1 MSAAVHTTRSPRF
14 ADWSEMF
21 GPVLAT
27 LLLGAAA
34 GLIDLRL
41 AADMLIYLTLAQ
53 LWNLLAGYAGLLSV
67 GQQAFVGLG
76 GYAFYYFSAGLGAPT
91 LLAVACGGVAGFLAA
106 SIGSVFIFRLRGA
119 YFAIGTWVVAE
130 ICRLTVSITPQLGGG
145 SGASLPVSVVKAL
158 GATRDVRDISFGIIA
173 LTLAVVTILS
183 IVLLLRSRYGIAL
196 IAIRDSERAAEALGV
211 DALKIK
217 RGVYIGVAFATALVG
232 ALIFLMKL
240 RMTPDAAFSVL
251 DWTAYVLFIV
261 VIGGSGRL
269 EGPFI
274 GIIVFFVLRAL
285 FAGFG
290 PLYLVILGAV
300 AVLVMLFAPAG
311 IWGLIHKQTG
321 WELFPVRRRTPVTRR
336 VEIQGGNHA
345 G

>member
-1 MSAAVHTTRSPRF
+1 MTVTTDISHSRNSY
-14 ADWSEMF
+14 DWSGIA
-21 GPVLAT
+21 GPALAT
-27 LLLGAAA
+27 LIFGGIV

-53 LWNLLAGYAGLLSV
+53 LWNLLSGYAGLVSV

-76 GYAFYYFSAGLGAPT
+76 GYAFYYAAVGLGAPA
-91 LLAVACGGVAGFLAA
+91 LVAVASGGFAGLLAA
-106 SIGSVFIFRLRGA
+106 SLGSVFIFRLKGA

-130 ICRLTVSITPQLGGG
+130 ICRLTISITPQLGGG

-158 GATRDVRDISFGIIA
+158 GETRYLRDISFAIIA
-173 LTLAVVTILS
+173 LMVALVTILS

-196 IAIRDSERAAEALGV
+196 IAIRDSERAAEAIGV
-211 DALKIK
+211 DSLKIK
-217 RGVYIGVAFATALVG
+217 RSVYIGVAFATGLIG

-261 VIGGSGRL
+261 VIGGSGRH

-274 GIIVFFVLRAL
+274 GTIVFFVLRAF

-290 PLYLVILGAV
+290 PVYLVILGAV
-300 AVLVMLFAPAG
+300 AVLVMLFAPEG
-311 IWGLIHKQTG
+311 IWGQIAKRTG
-321 WELFPVRRRTPVTRR
+321 WEFFPIRRRKP
-336 VEIQGGNHA
+336 
-345 G
+345 

>member
-1 MSAAVHTTRSPRF
+1 MTITTDIARPRNSY
-14 ADWSEMF
+14 DWSGIA
-21 GPVLAT
+21 GPALAT
-27 LLLGAAA
+27 LMFGGVV

-53 LWNLLAGYAGLLSV
+53 LWNLLSGYAGLVSV

-76 GYAFYYFSAGLGAPT
+76 GYAFYYVAVGLGAPA
-91 LLAVACGGVAGFLAA
+91 LVAVASGGLAGLLAA
-106 SIGSVFIFRLRGA
+106 SLGSVFIFRLKGA

-130 ICRLTVSITPQLGGG
+130 ICRLTISITPELGGG
-145 SGASLPVSVVKAL
+145 SGASLPVNVVKAL
-158 GATRDVRDISFGIIA
+158 GATRYFRDISFAIIA
-173 LTLAVVTILS
+173 LMIAVVTVLS

-211 DALKIK
+211 DSLKIK
-217 RGVYIGVAFATALVG
+217 RSVYIGVAFATGLIG

-274 GIIVFFVLRAL
+274 GTIVFFLLRAL

-290 PLYLVILGAV
+290 PIYLVILGAV
-300 AVLVMLFAPAG
+300 AVLVMLFAPEG
-311 IWGLIHKQTG
+311 IWGQIAKRTR
-321 WELFPVRRRTPVTRR
+321 WELFPIRRRRP
-336 VEIQGGNHA
+336 
-345 G
+345 

>member
-1 MSAAVHTTRSPRF
+1 MSAIAEITRLRAPASVSGI
-14 ADWSEMF
+14 A

-27 LLLGAAA
+27 LLFGTVA
-34 GLIDLRL
+34 GVIDLRL

-53 LWNLLAGYAGLLSV
+53 LWNLLSGYARLVSV

-76 GYAFYYFSAGLGAPT
+76 VYGFYYVSVGLGAPT
-91 LLAVACGGVAGFLAA
+91 LVAIAFGGVVGLVAA
-106 SIGSVFIFRLRGA
+106 SIGSIFIFRLKGA

-145 SGASLPVSVVKAL
+145 SGASLPVTVVKAL
-158 GATRDVRDISFGIIA
+158 GTTRDIRDISFLMIA
-173 LTLAVVTILS
+173 LILAMATILS
-183 IVLLLRSRYGIAL
+183 IALLLRSRYGMAL

-217 RGVYIGVAFATALVG
+217 RGVYIGVAFATALIG

-274 GIIVFFVLRAL
+274 GTIVFFLLRAL

-290 PLYLVILGAV
+290 PLYLIILGAV
-300 AVLVMLFAPAG
+300 AIMVMLFAPAG
-311 IWGLIHKQTG
+311 IWGLIHKLTG
-321 WELFPVRRRTPVTRR
+321 WEIFPVRRRTP
-336 VEIQGGNHA
+336 
-345 G
+345 

>member
-1 MSAAVHTTRSPRF
+1 MELSRLHRSN
-14 ADWSEMF
+14 DWSGIA
-21 GPVLAT
+21 GPALAT
-27 LLLGAAA
+27 LAFGAVASF
-34 GLIDLRL
+34 IDLRL

-53 LWNLLAGYAGLLSV
+53 LWNLLSGYAGLVSV

-76 GYAFYYFSAGLGAPT
+76 VYAFYFVSVGLGAPT
-91 LLAVACGGVAGFLAA
+91 LVAVACGGVAGLLAA
-106 SIGSVFIFRLRGA
+106 SIGSIFIFRLKGA

-130 ICRLTVSITPQLGGG
+130 ICRLTVSITPELGGG

-158 GATRDVRDISFGIIA
+158 GATRGMRDISFLLIA
-173 LTLAVVTILS
+173 ITLAVVSVVS
-183 IVLLLRSRYGIAL
+183 IVALLRSRYGLAL

-211 DALKIK
+211 DAFSIK
-217 RGVYIGVAFATALVG
+217 RSVYIGVAFATALIG

-274 GIIVFFVLRAL
+274 GTILFFVLRAL

-300 AVLVMLFAPAG
+300 AILVMLFAPAG

-321 WELFPVRRRTPVTRR
+321 WEIFPVRRRKP
-336 VEIQGGNHA
+336 
-345 G
+345 

>member
-1 MSAAVHTTRSPRF
+1 MTTAIEISRSRNF
-14 ADWSEMF
+14 IDWPGIV

-27 LLLGAAA
+27 LLFGVVA

-53 LWNLLAGYAGLLSV
+53 LWNLLSGYAGLVSV

-76 GYAFYYFSAGLGAPT
+76 GYTFYYVAVGLGAPV
-91 LLAVACGGVAGFLAA
+91 LVAVACGGVAGLLAA
-106 SIGSVFIFRLRGA
+106 SVGSIFIFRLKGA

-158 GATRDVRDISFGIIA
+158 GATRGMRDMSFLIIA
-173 LTLAVVTILS
+173 FMLAVVTVSS

-211 DALKIK
+211 DSLKIK
-217 RGVYIGVAFATALVG
+217 RCVYIGAAFATALIG
-232 ALIFLMKL
+232 SLIFLMKL

-274 GIIVFFVLRAL
+274 GTIVFFVLRAF
-285 FAGFG
+285 FAAFG

-311 IWGLIHKQTG
+311 IWGLITKHTG
-321 WELFPVRRRTPVTRR
+321 WEIFPVRRRKP
-336 VEIQGGNHA
+336 
-345 G
+345 

>member
-1 MSAAVHTTRSPRF
+1 MSIATNIPHARNS
-14 ADWSEMF
+14 ADWSGF
-21 GPVLAT
+21 VGPTLAT
-27 LLLGAAA
+27 LIFGAVVSF
-34 GLIDLRL
+34 IDLRL

-53 LWNLLAGYAGLLSV
+53 LWNLLSGYAGLVSV

-76 GYAFYYFSAGLGAPT
+76 VYAFYYVSAGLGVPT
-91 LLAVACGGVAGFLAA
+91 LVAVACGGVAGLLAA
-106 SIGSVFIFRLRGA
+106 SIGSVFIFRLKGA

-158 GATRDVRDISFGIIA
+158 GATRDMRDISFVAIA
-173 LTLAVVTILS
+173 LTLAVVTVLS

-196 IAIRDSERAAEALGV
+196 IAIRDSERAAEALGI
-211 DALKIK
+211 DSLKIK
-217 RGVYIGVAFATALVG
+217 RSVYIGVAFATGLIG

-274 GIIVFFVLRAL
+274 GTIVFFMLRAF

-290 PLYLVILGAV
+290 PIYLVILGAV
-300 AVLVMLFAPAG
+300 AVLVMLFAPEG
-311 IWGLIHKQTG
+311 IWGQITKRTG
-321 WELFPVRRRTPVTRR
+321 WELFPIRRRRP
-336 VEIQGGNHA
+336 
-345 G
+345 